1 MFQLIAGQVPAFMQI
16 CHPNNR
22 LQQQQL
28 SCQQEK
34 YWRRRANKCS
44 RNKWSG
50 HSEGKQ
56 PIKSTEQKRNE
67 AMKETNQKLYS
78 NSQRVTMAGMAV
90 LKANALV
97 HSKKSCRQ
105 ILSVRMVR
113 LSIAEQTKPSL
124 AFLLTAFNCSLLTL
138 TLFLLSLHL
147 PPCLSFSL

>member
-1 MFQLIAGQVPAFMQI
+1 MFQLIAGQVPAFLQI

-67 AMKETNQKLYS
+67 PLKETNQKIYS
-78 NSQRVTMAGMAV
+78 NSPRHGCA
-90 LKANALV
+90 LKPTHLV
-97 HSKKSCRQ
+97 HFKKSSRQ

-124 AFLLTAFNCSLLTL
+124 TFLLTAFNCSLLTP

-147 PPCLSFSL
+147 PPSLSFSL